1 MKPKSNRMKAKIN
14 HRAAATGALTRET
27 ARPLHEQLSDRL
39 RAELL
44 FTYRAGDQIPTEEAI
59 GDTYGLSR
67 VTVRRAIQTLVESGT
82 LIRRQGKGTF
92 VAPPKPRIICEIDRL
107 GPFMAAFA
115 DSKEN
120 VSVRLFDFAW
130 VMGEQVPAKFE
141 GHESA
146 LIYNRV
152 YETDGTPHASLRIA
166 LPGHLGEKV
175 SRGDAAKMGIYQIL
189 QEKVRVIPWRANF
202 LISSELP
209 DGQLAERLRVSPTTP
224 LLVLERVSFDK
235 NGNVIEQTIHH
246 LLPEVY
252 KLSVNVARMNAK

>member
-1 MKPKSNRMKAKIN
+1 MRKKSNR
-14 HRAAATGALTRET
+14 RATGGALAREN
-27 ARPLHEQLSDRL
+27 ARALHEQLSDRL

-44 FTYRAGDQIPTEEAI
+44 FAYRAGDQIPTEEAI

-67 VTVRRAIQTLVESGT
+67 VTVRRAIQTLVESGV

-92 VAPPKPRIICEIDRL
+92 VAQPRPRITCEIDRL

-115 DSKEN
+115 ASEEK

-130 VMGEQVPAKFE
+130 VSGEQVPAKFNR
-141 GHESA
+141 HENA

-152 YETDGTPHASLRIA
+152 YETDGTPHASLRVA

-189 QEKVRVIPWRANF
+189 QEKLHIVPWRANF

-209 DGQLAERLRVSPTTP
+209 DAQLAERLRVSPTTP

-235 NGNVIEQTIHH
+235 KGSVIEQTIHH

-252 KLSVNVARMNAK
+252 KLSVNVAKMNAK

>member
-1 MKPKSNRMKAKIN
+1 MKPKSNRVKSKPDR
-14 HRAAATGALTRET
+14 RAASGALARKN

-44 FTYRAGDQIPTEEAI
+44 FAYRAGDQIPTEEAI
-59 GDTYGLSR
+59 GGTYGLSR
-67 VTVRRAIQTLVESGT
+67 VTVRRAIQTLVESGI

-92 VAPPKPRIICEIDRL
+92 VSPPKPRIICEIDRL

-120 VSVRLFDFAW
+120 VSVRLFDFVW
-130 VMGEQVPAKFE
+130 VTGDQVPATFE

-146 LIYNRV
+146 LVYNRI
-152 YETDGTPHASLRIA
+152 YETEGTPHASLRIT
-166 LPGHLGEKV
+166 LPGHIGEKV
-175 SRGDAAKMGIYQIL
+175 SRGDAAMMGIYQIL
-189 QEKVRVIPWRANF
+189 QEKVGAVPWRANF

-209 DGQLAERLRVSPTTP
+209 DAQLVERLRVSATTP

-235 NGNVIEQTIHH
+235 KGNVIEQTIHH

-252 KLSVNVARMNAK
+252 KLSVNVAKMNAG

>member
-1 MKPKSNRMKAKIN
+1 MKRKSNR
-14 HRAAATGALTRET
+14 RSAAAKALTREHV
-27 ARPLHEQLSDRL
+27 RPLHEQLSGRL

-44 FTYRAGDQIPTEEAI
+44 FAYRAGDQIPTEEAI
-59 GDTYGLSR
+59 GTTYGLSR
-67 VTVRRAIQTLVESGT
+67 VTVRRAIQTLVDSGV

-115 DSKEN
+115 ASNEK
-120 VSVRLFDFAW
+120 VSVQLFDFNW
-130 VMGEQVPAKFE
+130 VSGEQVPAKFE
-141 GHESA
+141 GSKHA

-152 YETDGTPHASLRIA
+152 YETDGTPHASLQIA
-166 LPGHLGEKV
+166 LPGHLGERV
-175 SRGDAAKMGIYQIL
+175 SRGDAARMGIYQIL
-189 QEKVRVIPWRANF
+189 QEKVGVTPWRANF

-209 DGQLAERLRVSPTTP
+209 DAQLAERLRVSPTTP

-235 NGNVIEQTIHH
+235 KGEVVEQTVHH

-252 KLSVNVARMNAK
+252 KLSVNVAKMNTK

>member
-1 MKPKSNRMKAKIN
+1 MKPKSNRQPKG
-14 HRAAATGALTRET
+14 AALARDN
-27 ARPLHEQLSDRL
+27 ARPLHEQLSGRL

-44 FTYRAGDQIPTEEAI
+44 FAYRAGDQIPTEEAI
-59 GDTYGLSR
+59 GGTYGLSR
-67 VTVRRAIQTLVESGT
+67 VTVRRAIQTLVDSGV

-92 VAPPKPRIICEIDRL
+92 VAAPKPRITCEIDRL

-115 DSKEN
+115 ASGEN

-130 VMGEQVPAKFE
+130 VSGEQVPAKFE
-141 GHESA
+141 GHENA

-152 YETDGTPHASLRIA
+152 YNTEGAPHASLRIA
-166 LPGHLGEKV
+166 LPGPLGEKV

-189 QEKVRVIPWRANF
+189 QEKVGVTPWRANF

-209 DGQLAERLRVSPTTP
+209 DAQLAERLRVSPTTP
-224 LLVLERVSFDK
+224 LLMLERVSFDK
-235 NGNVIEQTIHH
+235 KGNVIEQTIHH

-252 KLSVNVARMNAK
+252 KLSVNVTKMNAK